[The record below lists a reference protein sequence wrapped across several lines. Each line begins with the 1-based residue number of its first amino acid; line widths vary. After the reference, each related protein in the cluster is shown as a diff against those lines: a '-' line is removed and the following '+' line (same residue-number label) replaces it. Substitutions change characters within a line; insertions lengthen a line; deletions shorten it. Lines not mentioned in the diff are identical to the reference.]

1 MYNLVLQY
9 KDTKTGVIRSE
20 QFNKS
25 VACYFDE
32 NGTLL
37 PELVDS
43 DVSRL
48 HNAILSDKK
57 KE

>member
-9 KDTKTGVIRSE
+9 KDTKSGVTRSE

-25 VACYFDE
+25 VANYFDE

-37 PELVDS
+37 PELLEN

-48 HNAILSDKK
+48 HNAILAEKK